1 MASRTSNAGTFRH
14 CPVYDLSAPAS
25 GRVPIRLA
33 QEGDGM
39 EETPAWFYGKAI
51 DYHELVM
58 WAGETSLA
66 ASWLP
71 LGLLLGEGQGERPSL
86 PYARP
91 LSEPLCHGWQRRHLG
106 EPGV

>member
-1 MASRTSNAGTFRH
+1 
-14 CPVYDLSAPAS
+14 
-25 GRVPIRLA
+25 
-33 QEGDGM
+33 M

-71 LGLLLGEGQGERPSL
+71 LGSLLGDRKGAVPSL

-91 LSEPLCHGWQRRHLG
+91 LSELSCHGWQRRSLG
-106 EPGV
+106 EAGGMPK